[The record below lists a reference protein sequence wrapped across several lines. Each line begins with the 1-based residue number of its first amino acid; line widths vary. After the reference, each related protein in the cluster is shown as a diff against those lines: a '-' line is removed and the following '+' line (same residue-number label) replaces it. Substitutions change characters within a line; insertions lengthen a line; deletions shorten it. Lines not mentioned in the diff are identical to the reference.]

1 MSICKLCEEE
11 KNLELSHI
19 IPKFVFRHLKKTS
32 PTGHMHSTDNP
43 NKSMQ
48 DGLKLPFLCGDCEN
62 LFSSWET
69 KFANEIFFKYQKTR
83 KGDFSHDVWLTKYL
97 ASVSFRV
104 LSYAYYGD
112 KLGHFDEQMLRYVP
126 TAINRLRKYLLGK
139 SPNPGDQC
147 QLLVFLDKTDD
158 SSNSI
163 FNMYLV
169 RGIEHDVLTT
179 DTDSFIYIKYLN
191 FLQLCPI
198 KLSSKKGW
206 RTARISPNKGILSAK
221 NHELPDYVLDR
232 LTRGAKNLEESR
244 NRVSDK
250 QASVIMNRVSK
261 VPSEKLVETPIAK
274 AILGNEI

>member
-1 MSICKLCEEE
+1 
-11 KNLELSHI
+11 
-19 IPKFVFRHLKKTS
+19 
-32 PTGHMHSTDNP
+32 
-43 NKSMQ
+43 
-48 DGLKLPFLCGDCEN
+48 
-62 LFSSWET
+62 
-69 KFANEIFFKYQKTR
+69 
-83 KGDFSHDVWLTKYL
+83 
-97 ASVSFRV
+97 
-104 LSYAYYGD
+104 
-112 KLGHFDEQMLRYVP
+112 
-126 TAINRLRKYLLGK
+126 
-139 SPNPGDQC
+139 
-147 QLLVFLDKTDD
+147 LDKTDD